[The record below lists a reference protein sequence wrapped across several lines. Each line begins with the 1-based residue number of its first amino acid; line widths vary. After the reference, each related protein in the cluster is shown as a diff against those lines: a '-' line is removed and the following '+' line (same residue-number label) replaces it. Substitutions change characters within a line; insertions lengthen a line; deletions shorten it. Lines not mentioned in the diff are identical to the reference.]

1 MQIADTL
8 KETTL
13 AAAVQPW
20 DDRIK
25 LTSAATVAPG
35 QMAYAGRE
43 AFLLIG
49 LANPLDTTTYLVTRG
64 YSGTPAL
71 LHPSGAKIKTGPQSY
86 FGMFNRAGAGNV
98 NAEIAL
104 PWINVPAG
112 DAFNINAGVWEQVG
126 TGGVKQATATWP

>member
-1 MQIADTL
+1 MAVTL
-8 KETTL
+8 NETTL

-35 QMAYAGRE
+35 QMAYAGKE

-71 LHPSGAKIKTGPQSY
+71 SHASGAKIKTGPQGH
-86 FGMFNRAGAGNV
+86 FGMYERAGAGNANNEV
-98 NAEIAL
+98 AL
-104 PWINVPAG
+104 PWINVAEGDVYNISAG
-112 DAFNINAGVWEQVG
+112 AWQQVG
-126 TGGVKQATATWP
+126 VGGVTQGTSAWP